1 MMSIILH
8 KNREETQFLEAVHL
22 ASMFKI
28 KLNKITIFFF
38 LRRKKCLVFSETSE
52 NIFRQAQ
59 LVFWTQQRKEQG
71 DLMGLQSSELL
82 GNNSTRRGKER
93 EWQWLEVALQLPPYT
108 RADTQMQS
116 VAGLNAVGEE
126 GLW

>member
-1 MMSIILH
+1 MMNIILN

-28 KLNKITIFFF
+28 KLNKIIIIFF

-71 DLMGLQSSELL
+71 DLMGLQSLELL

-116 VAGLNAVGEE
+116 VAGLNAVGAE